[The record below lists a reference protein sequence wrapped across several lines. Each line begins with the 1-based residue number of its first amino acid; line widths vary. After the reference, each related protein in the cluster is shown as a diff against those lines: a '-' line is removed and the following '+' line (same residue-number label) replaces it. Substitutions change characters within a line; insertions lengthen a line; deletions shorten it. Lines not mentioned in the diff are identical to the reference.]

1 MHITFVNATS
11 KSIVGGYHF
20 QQYHDD
26 FHPLSLSFHDNKI
39 QAESLSIHP
48 QLQKQAI
55 RILIN
60 SKTVMKTISE
70 VIDCF
75 NVSKD
80 DIPKEKK
87 KNSFEEQGPPFHLQN
102 QHQICSE
109 VEN

>member
-1 MHITFVNATS
+1 MKRVS
-11 KSIVGGYHF
+11 KQKYILGTAYK
-20 QQYHDD
+20 
-26 FHPLSLSFHDNKI
+26 KI

-48 QLQKQAI
+48 QIQKQAI

-87 KNSFEEQGPPFHLQN
+87 EF
-102 QHQICSE
+102 I
-109 VEN
+109 